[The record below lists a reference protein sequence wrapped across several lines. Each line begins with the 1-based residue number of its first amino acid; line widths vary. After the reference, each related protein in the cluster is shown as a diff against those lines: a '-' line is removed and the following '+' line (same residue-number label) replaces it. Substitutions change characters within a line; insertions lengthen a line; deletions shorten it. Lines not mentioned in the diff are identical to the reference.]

1 MTPEIILN
9 VVLVLVLVSMGGI
22 VALGLWALDGMMDDE
37 SPIERAEARYVARIT
52 PKPPAQDPEQ

>member
-9 VVLVLVLVSMGGI
+9 IAVVLASMGGLI
-22 VALGLWALDGMMDDE
+22 VVGLWALDGMMDDE

-52 PKPPAQDPEQ
+52 PTPPAQDPEQ